1 MRGWAKNAGCP
12 LILLWS
18 LLSSLCVFCPDMRAS
33 RTSAHDCCKHS
44 RPHSQK
50 PCPGHETAFESQGKV
65 ELPGLGG
72 AIHLAIQTTA
82 PAPVAP
88 AVIPASAPFTPA
100 LRHPPPER
108 FLLNSVL
115 LI

>member
-1 MRGWAKNAGCP
+1 
-12 LILLWS
+12 
-18 LLSSLCVFCPDMRAS
+18 
-33 RTSAHDCCKHS
+33 
-44 RPHSQK
+44 
-50 PCPGHETAFESQGKV
+50 
-65 ELPGLGG
+65 LGG